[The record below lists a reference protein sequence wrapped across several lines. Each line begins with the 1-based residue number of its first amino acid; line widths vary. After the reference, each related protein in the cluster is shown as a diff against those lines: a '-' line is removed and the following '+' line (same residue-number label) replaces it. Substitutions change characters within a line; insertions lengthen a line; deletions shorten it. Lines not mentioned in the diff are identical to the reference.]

1 MTTKPA
7 EDRLYIAARVPGTDD
22 VAHVFRRD
30 NGNTF
35 ARVATLARQTDG
47 TWSTTLDEPSS
58 FAGRTPDELG
68 PTRTWQAAAEQL
80 AAWSHNQV
88 DTDSSYPTRI
98 STITT

>member
-35 ARVATLARQTDG
+35 ARVATLARQTDAPPPKAEWRHLLRPERG
-47 TWSTTLDEPSS
+47 SSSTLFTCQ
-58 FAGRTPDELG
+58 TPNAKETG
-68 PTRTWQAAAEQL
+68 
-80 AAWSHNQV
+80 
-88 DTDSSYPTRI
+88 I
-98 STITT
+98 S